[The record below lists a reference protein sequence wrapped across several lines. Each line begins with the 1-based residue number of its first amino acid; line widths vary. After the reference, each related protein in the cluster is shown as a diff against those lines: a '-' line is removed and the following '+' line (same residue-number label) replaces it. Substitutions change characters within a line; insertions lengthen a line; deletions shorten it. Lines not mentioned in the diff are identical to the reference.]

1 MYKELPIKVRK
12 DLNITPDEIVK
23 ILNIEYSSIVGKI
36 LNDLENLIIS
46 GKIKNKK
53 KDIIKYLIETKK

>member
-46 GKIKNKK
+46 GKIK
-53 KDIIKYLIETKK
+53 IKRKIL